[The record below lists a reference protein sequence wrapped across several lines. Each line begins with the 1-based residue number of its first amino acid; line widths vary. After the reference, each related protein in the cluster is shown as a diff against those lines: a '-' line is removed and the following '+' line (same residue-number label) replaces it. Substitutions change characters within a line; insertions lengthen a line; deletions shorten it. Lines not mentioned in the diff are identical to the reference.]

1 MRPTEYVPDAPSI
14 QLIPYGSSVNFIQ
27 AFPFS
32 SWPGHESQAAALYKN
47 RKARKMKRFLAA
59 LSLLLSLSFPFADL
73 VSAQGDQYRFVMV
86 SHIGSNDPNMN
97 WLTTSMKTFDEKYPG
112 VKTEYLSTNE
122 YSLQSFIAILNQAI
136 ATRPDGIAVPILNSE
151 ALQPVLDKAIDSG
164 IPVVAFNI
172 ADNRA
177 PDQRIR
183 YPTYVGGDEY
193 LTGVKLGEYVIE
205 QANAGKIPKPT
216 KMMCANHDA
225 THQGLKLRCQGMTDA
240 MKKIGVSVDE
250 LVIGADPARARSIM
264 QSYLSTNKDVHYIFT
279 LGTLSCPWAYSVA
292 EEMGLKPKLADKG
305 MTIVSVDDSP
315 NSLEGIKEGKI
326 LASHS
331 QGFWLQG
338 YLPMEILY
346 FNKKMGMHPL
356 TDVITGPIVIN
367 ASNVDQWIKFVKNI
381 IGEEAYKKQI
391 TW

>member
-1 MRPTEYVPDAPSI
+1 
-14 QLIPYGSSVNFIQ
+14 
-27 AFPFS
+27 
-32 SWPGHESQAAALYKN
+32 
-47 RKARKMKRFLAA
+47 MKRFLATF
-59 LSLLLSLSFPFADL
+59 SFL
-73 VSAQGDQYRFVMV
+73 VSLCLPLGETASAQQDQYRFVMV

-97 WLTTSMKTFDEKYPG
+97 WLTTSMKTFNEKYPG
-112 VKTEYLSTNE
+112 VKTEYLSTNDF
-122 YSLQSFIAILNQAI
+122 SLQNFIAILNQAI
-136 ATRPDGIAVPILNSE
+136 ASRPDGIAIPILNSE
-151 ALQPVLDKAIDSG
+151 ALEPILSKAISSG

-172 ADNRA
+172 SDPRP
-177 PDQRIR
+177 PDQRIP
-183 YPTYVGGDEY
+183 YLTYVGGDEY
-193 LTGVKLGEYVIE
+193 LTGLKLGEYIIE
-205 QANAGKIPKPT
+205 QVNAGKIPKPT

-225 THQGLKLRCQGMTDA
+225 THQGLKARCKGMTDA

-264 QSYLSTNKDVHYIFT
+264 QSYLGSNKDVNYIFT

-292 EEMGLKPKLADKG
+292 DEMGLKPKLADKG

-356 TDVITGPIVIN
+356 TDVITGPVVIN
-367 ASNVDQWIKFVKNI
+367 ASNVDQWIKFVKNV

>member
-1 MRPTEYVPDAPSI
+1 
-14 QLIPYGSSVNFIQ
+14 
-27 AFPFS
+27 
-32 SWPGHESQAAALYKN
+32 
-47 RKARKMKRFLAA
+47 MKRFLAS
-59 LSLLLSLSFPFADL
+59 LSLLLSICFPFAGA
-73 VSAQGDQYRFVMV
+73 VSAQGDHYRFVMV

-122 YSLQSFIAILNQAI
+122 YSLQNFIAILNQAI
-136 ATRPDGIAVPILNSE
+136 ATHPDGIAVPILNSE
-151 ALQPVLDKAIDSG
+151 ALQPILDKAIVDG

-172 ADNRA
+172 ADPRP
-177 PDQRIR
+177 PDQRIH
-183 YPTYVGGDEY
+183 YLTYVGGDEY
-193 LTGVKLGEYVIE
+193 LTGQKLGEYVAA
-205 QANAGKIPKPT
+205 QVSTGKVPKPT

-225 THQGLKLRCQGMTDA
+225 THQGLKARCRGMTDA

-250 LVIGADPARARSIM
+250 LIIGADPAKARSIM
-264 QSYLSTNKDVHYIFT
+264 ESYLGSHKDVNYIFC
-279 LGTLSCPWAYSVA
+279 LGTLSVPWAYSVA
-292 EEMGLKPKLADKG
+292 DQMGLKPKLSDKG
-305 MTIVSVDDSP
+305 LTIVAVDDSP
-315 NSLEGIKEGKI
+315 NSLEGIKDGKV

-346 FNKKMGMHPL
+346 FYKKMGMAPL
-356 TDVITGPIVIN
+356 DDIITGPVVIN
-367 ASNVDQWIKFVKNI
+367 ADNVDQWIKFVKAT

>member
-1 MRPTEYVPDAPSI
+1 
-14 QLIPYGSSVNFIQ
+14 
-27 AFPFS
+27 
-32 SWPGHESQAAALYKN
+32 
-47 RKARKMKRFLAA
+47 MKRFLAS
-59 LSLLLSLSFPFADL
+59 LSLLLSLCFPFAGA
-73 VSAQGDQYRFVMV
+73 VSAQGDHYRFVMV

-122 YSLQSFIAILNQAI
+122 YSLQNFVAILNQAI
-136 ATRPDGIAVPILNSE
+136 ATHPDGIAVPILNSE
-151 ALQPVLDKAIDSG
+151 ALQPILDKAVSDG

-172 ADNRA
+172 ADPRP
-177 PDQRIR
+177 PDQRIH
-183 YPTYVGGDEY
+183 YLTYVGGDEY
-193 LTGVKLGEYVIE
+193 LTGQKLGEYVAA
-205 QANAGKIPKPT
+205 QVSMGKVPKPT

-225 THQGLKLRCQGMTDA
+225 THQGLKARCRGMTDA

-250 LVIGADPARARSIM
+250 LIIGADPAKARSIM
-264 QSYLSTNKDVHYIFT
+264 ESYLGSHKDVNYIFC
-279 LGTLSCPWAYSVA
+279 LGTLSVPWAYSVA
-292 EEMGLKPKLADKG
+292 DQLGLKPKLSDKG
-305 MTIVSVDDSP
+305 LTIVAVDDSP
-315 NSLEGIKEGKI
+315 NSLEGIKDGKV

-346 FNKKMGMHPL
+346 FYKKMGMAPL
-356 TDVITGPIVIN
+356 DDIITGPVVIN
-367 ASNVDQWIKFVKNI
+367 ADNVDQWIKFVKAT